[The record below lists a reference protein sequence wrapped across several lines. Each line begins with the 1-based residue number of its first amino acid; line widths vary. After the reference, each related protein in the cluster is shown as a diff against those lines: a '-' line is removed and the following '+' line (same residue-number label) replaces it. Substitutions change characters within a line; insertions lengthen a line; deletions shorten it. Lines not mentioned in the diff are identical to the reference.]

1 MEADF
6 IDELSK
12 VDLVANLK
20 LEADEKDELGPIVD
34 TPFRSRCYTWPRQC
48 LQGCLK
54 NLLQSEKWEIVE
66 QLKSFEI
73 CLFKKPVLPTSFDC

>member
-48 LQGCLK
+48 LQG
-54 NLLQSEKWEIVE
+54 
-66 QLKSFEI
+66 F
-73 CLFKKPVLPTSFDC
+73 